1 VASPGAC
8 AAWVAEIGG
17 QVVGH
22 VALQRHAFPEVTGV
36 ARQATRT
43 TDGALAVVA
52 RLLVSY
58 CPPPRRRPCAPHRC
72 GQRGDSTGVATQS
85 MWGPATSRRLSST
98 RQLGGFV
105 WGRQPC
111 VFPTARPWTSSSIS
125 DPSRTPRERDG
136 PRQLT
141 AARAETALTT
151 RTVRR
156 SRSTPAWAR
165 GLGGVVT
172 YWGSEGVAGSISR
185 PCMKPSGT
193 GWLDRSL

>member
-1 VASPGAC
+1 MCAVIALGASGVARCVRRLGRRDRRSG
-8 AAWVAEIGG
+8 
-17 QVVGH
+17 VGH
-22 VALQRHAFPEVTGV
+22 VALQRHAFPEVTAV
-36 ARQATRT
+36 ARQATGT

-52 RLLVSY
+52 RLLVS
-58 CPPPRRRPCAPHRC
+58 PTAQASAVRSSPLRPARRQHWGCDP
-72 GQRGDSTGVATQS
+72 SS

-105 WGRQPC
+105 WGRQHC

-125 DPSRTPRERDG
+125 DPSRTPREQDG

-156 SRSTPAWAR
+156 SRSTPC
-165 GLGGVVT
+165 LGKG
-172 YWGSEGVAGSISR
+172 I
-185 PCMKPSGT
+185 
-193 GWLDRSL
+193 GWRRDLPGQ